1 MNFDE
6 KIKNGVV
13 VVDFFATWCGPC
25 KMLSPIIDEVE
36 HEMSDIEFI
45 KIDVDKEE
53 ELARK
58 FGVMSIPTVIIFK
71 DGEIKSQNVGF
82 MSKDEII
89 EMINTAK

>member
-36 HEMSDIEFI
+36 NEMSDIEFI